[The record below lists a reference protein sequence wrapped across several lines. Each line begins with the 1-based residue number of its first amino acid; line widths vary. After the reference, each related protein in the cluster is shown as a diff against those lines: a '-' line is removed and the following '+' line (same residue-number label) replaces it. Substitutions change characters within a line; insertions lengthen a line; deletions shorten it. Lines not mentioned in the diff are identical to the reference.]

1 MKNSIKGLKETRIK
15 ALKMIEQN
23 PKNKEL
29 KEMTQ
34 ILDGV
39 IKKLE
44 ELEKEDENELAIG
57 MLTVEI
63 DGHRFV
69 KREGNDK
76 EIELY
81 TEATVEK
88 DKFHYLQ
95 SIPICKIEAR
105 YLNNLSNLKKFANA
119 WYKEKIV
126 KGA

>member
-44 ELEKEDENELAIG
+44 ELEKEDENELVIG

-69 KREGNDK
+69 KREENYK

-81 TEATVEK
+81 TESMLEK
-88 DKFHYLQ
+88 DKYHYLQ
-95 SIPICKIEAR
+95 SIPICKTEAR